1 MRSGNVGE
9 GGRLYQKAIGIA
21 IENKSRLL
29 WCRAA
34 ANYALEYARYD
45 NSDLPETVA
54 LIEKVFDDLDDKT
67 KSLASDVPAVLERAK
82 MIRSASEIIEAV
94 GNVGSNLISY
104 PADNEVLG

>member
-1 MRSGNVGE
+1 MN
-9 GGRLYQKAIGIA
+9 
-21 IENKSRLL
+21 
-29 WCRAA
+29 
-34 ANYALEYARYD
+34 
-45 NSDLPETVA
+45 
-54 LIEKVFDDLDDKT
+54 LDDKT